1 MQPDLT
7 HDEALQEF
15 RVAVPGHAIRNCSVP
30 QLIEFAIAHKEGQ
43 LATNGAFNAIT
54 APRTGRSPK
63 DKFIVRS
70 GEAAKLVHWET
81 NAPMEPEHF
90 DSLFGRVAEYVRQ
103 HTMYVFDGYCGADPK
118 YRLPIRIKTE
128 LAWHNLFVHQLFI
141 RPTKEE
147 LKTHRPSFTLICV
160 PGFRARPERDHTN
173 SDAFI
178 IINYERRIV
187 IIGGTRYAGEMKKS
201 IFTVMNYLLPRQG
214 VLPMHCS
221 ANMGA
226 NGDVALFFGLS
237 GTGKT
242 TLSADPERRLIGD
255 DEHGWS
261 DDGVFNFEGG
271 CYAKCIGLTRE
282 KEPQIY
288 DAIRF
293 GSVLENVVLDD
304 DRNPDYSDNFITENT
319 RCAYPIDFI
328 PNAVIPGIGGH
339 PRNVIFLTADATGVL
354 PPVAKL
360 TEEQAMYH
368 FLSGYTS
375 KLAGTETGVKE
386 PQSVFSSCF
395 GAPFL
400 PLPPSTYAEMLGE
413 RLRKHKASCYLINTG
428 WIAGPYGVGHRID
441 LPYTRAIIHAVLAG
455 KLENAEVQPDPIF
468 GFLVPKHVDGVPA
481 EILWPKNSWPNPAD
495 YDKAAAALAA
505 SFAKNFERFTNIP
518 ASIRQGGPKI

>member
-1 MQPDLT
+1 MQYDL

-15 RVAVPGHAIRNCSVP
+15 RIAVPGHAIRNVSVP
-30 QLIEFAIAHKEGQ
+30 QLVEFAIAHKEGQ
-43 LATNGAFNAIT
+43 LAANGAFNAIT

-70 GEAAKLVHWET
+70 GEAAKLIYWGP
-81 NAPMEPEHF
+81 NAPFEPEYF
-90 DSLFGRVAEYVRQ
+90 DALFSRVAEYVRQ
-103 HTMYVFDGYCGADPK
+103 RTMYVFDGFCGADPQ
-118 YRLPIRIKTE
+118 YRLPIRVKTE
-128 LAWHNLFVHQLFI
+128 LAWHALFVHQLFI
-141 RPTKEE
+141 RPTREE
-147 LKTHRPSFTLICV
+147 LRSHRPSFTVICV

-187 IIGGTRYAGEMKKS
+187 LIGGTRYAGEIKKS
-201 IFTVMNYLLPRQG
+201 VFTVMNYLLPRKG

-221 ANMGA
+221 ANMGEA
-226 NGDVALFFGLS
+226 GDVALFFGLS

-242 TLSADPERRLIGD
+242 TLSADPARRLIGD

-261 DDGVFNFEGG
+261 DNGVFNFEGG
-271 CYAKCIGLTRE
+271 CYAKVIGLTRE

-293 GSVLENVVLDD
+293 GAVLENVVLDD
-304 DRNPDYSDNFITENT
+304 ERNPDYSDNFITENT
-319 RCAYPIDFI
+319 RCAYPIDYI
-328 PNAVIPGIGGH
+328 ENAVIPGIGGH
-339 PRNVIFLTADATGVL
+339 PNHVIFLTADATGVM

-360 TEEQAMYH
+360 TEPQAMYH

-400 PLPPSTYAEMLGE
+400 PLHPKVYAEMLGE
-413 RLRKHKASCYLINTG
+413 RLRKHNAQCWLINTG
-428 WIAGPYGVGHRID
+428 WIRGPYGVGERIN
-441 LPYTRAIIHAVLAG
+441 LPYTRAIIHAVLQN
-455 KLENAEVQPDPIF
+455 KLESVSFTPDPTF
-468 GFLVPKHVDGVPA
+468 GFLVPDAVEGVPS
-481 EILWPKNSWPNPAD
+481 EILKPRDTWTDKDA
-495 YDKAAAALAA
+495 YDQAALKLAHA
-505 SFAKNFERFTNIP
+505 FKANFERFSDVSQEIL
-518 ASIRQGGPKI
+518 SGGPLV

>member
-1 MQPDLT
+1 VSYEL

-15 RVAVPGHAIRNCSVP
+15 RVAVPGHAIRNISVP
-30 QLIEFAIAHKEGQ
+30 QLVEFAITHKEGQ
-43 LATNGAFNAIT
+43 LAANGAFNAVT

-70 GEAAKLVHWET
+70 GEATNLVYWGP
-81 NAPMEPEHF
+81 NAPFEPEHF
-90 DSLFGRVAEYVRQ
+90 DALFSKVAEYVRQ
-103 HTMYVFDGYCGADPK
+103 RSMFVFDGYCGADPD
-118 YRLPIRIKTE
+118 YTLPIRVKTE
-128 LAWHNLFVHQLFI
+128 LAWHGLFVHQLFI
-141 RPTKEE
+141 RPTREQ
-147 LKTHRPSFTLICV
+147 LRQHRPSFTVICV

-173 SDAFI
+173 SEAFI

-187 IIGGTRYAGEMKKS
+187 LIGGTRYAGEMKKS

-242 TLSADPERRLIGD
+242 TLSADPRRRLIGD

-261 DDGVFNFEGG
+261 DNGIFNFEGG
-271 CYAKCIGLTRE
+271 CYAKVIGLTRE

-293 GSVLENVVLDD
+293 GAVLENVVLDD
-304 DRNPDYSDNFITENT
+304 DRTPDYADNFITENT
-319 RCAYPIDFI
+319 RCAYPIDYI
-328 PNAVIPGIGGH
+328 ENAVIPGIGGQ
-339 PRNVIFLTADATGVL
+339 PKNVVFLAADATGIL

-360 TEEQAMYH
+360 NEAQAMYH

-386 PQSVFSSCF
+386 PQAVFSSCF

-400 PLPPSTYAEMLGE
+400 PLAPKVYAEMLGD
-413 RLRKHKASCYLINTG
+413 RLVRHNAQCWLINTG
-428 WIAGPYGVGHRID
+428 WIGGPYGVGQRID
-441 LPYTRAIIHAVLAG
+441 LPYTRAMIHAVLEG
-455 KLENAEVQPDPIF
+455 KLDNIEYEKDPTF
-468 GFLVPKHVDGVPA
+468 GFMVPKAVEDVPA
-481 EILWPKNSWPNPAD
+481 EILNPRNSWSNKND
-495 YDKAAAALAA
+495 YDQAAKKLAD
-505 SFAKNFERFTNIP
+505 SFRTNFERFTDISP
-518 ASIRQGGPKI
+518 EIMAGGPLI